1 MKVKGAFIKDTFRE
15 IKNSFGRFLS
25 IFAIIALG
33 CGFFSGIKVTM
44 SDMQDSAADYFVENN
59 LMDLKLVSTYGVKS
73 DEISAIKKIDNV
85 EGVMAAYSKDVFCE
99 NNGENDIIKVM
110 SFNDGFSKD
119 DTDYM
124 NHPVVVE
131 GRLPKRA
138 GECVVDDKFKSDKNY
153 AIGKKITLL
162 TPDENEDL
170 KDTLVSQTYEIV
182 GIVTSPLHIGYER
195 DKTNVG
201 TGNVSGFILVL
212 ETDFVNDFYS
222 EIFVSFKN
230 LDEKPFSDEYLDKLN
245 EKKTE
250 VINAFNSSV
259 DDRYNKILS
268 DSNAQ
273 IDLAKGSIA
282 TLEDFINSDLEQ
294 LQQLKQGAEDKIVEL
309 NNKISKAND
318 NNKVLLNTELAQ
330 TKSKL
335 EQVDTMIYAK
345 TTNDVEIIN
354 GFATQLIEAKEQLSE
369 AELALEEI
377 NPPQTY
383 ESNRYSSDDY
393 GSFIGDSEKVDSIA
407 KVFPVFFILVAALVC
422 LTTMTRMI
430 EEQRIQIGTYKA
442 LGYSP
447 MKIMSKYLVYALV
460 ASVLGSLIGTALG
473 LYILPKVIYSCY
485 KILYNIPE
493 INTPFKIN
501 YALACMAVSVICTGG
516 AVAFSCYKELLSQ
529 PAQLMRPRA
538 PKKGKRVILEKVKI
552 IWNRLDFLAKV
563 TVRNL
568 LRYKKRFFMTIIGV
582 AGCTA
587 LILTGL
593 GLKYSITSII
603 DLEFKNVFVYDGIV
617 AMNVENFSSD
627 EAYSIVTNN
636 NNIVK
641 SLETYQT
648 SAEASANDENQAIS
662 IVVPSDPN
670 QLDNYI
676 KLQNR
681 ISNKKIKLND
691 EGVVATEK
699 LCKLLDVKVG
709 DYIEVNLAPFD
720 KVKVKISA
728 ITENYALHYLYIT
741 PKLYESLFE
750 VPEYNI
756 CYFEANENID
766 TTELATELMSNK
778 EISAVNFL
786 GTNIQSMRDS
796 LNSLDAIVWVL
807 VICAGVLAI
816 VVLYNLANI
825 NITERVR
832 EIATIK
838 VLGFYDRETSDYISR
853 ENIISSI
860 IGVLFGWGAGVFLHR
875 FVVLTAEV
883 DLVMFNRSIAWWA
896 FAGSGAI
903 TMVFTI
909 IVNIILHFKLKKID
923 MVESLKSVE

>member
-1 MKVKGAFIKDTFRE
+1 
-15 IKNSFGRFLS
+15 
-25 IFAIIALG
+25 
-33 CGFFSGIKVTM
+33 
-44 SDMQDSAADYFVENN
+44 
-59 LMDLKLVSTYGVKS
+59 
-73 DEISAIKKIDNV
+73 
-85 EGVMAAYSKDVFCE
+85 
-99 NNGENDIIKVM
+99 
-110 SFNDGFSKD
+110 
-119 DTDYM
+119 
-124 NHPVVVE
+124 
-131 GRLPKRA
+131 
-138 GECVVDDKFKSDKNY
+138 
-153 AIGKKITLL
+153 
-162 TPDENEDL
+162 
-170 KDTLVSQTYEIV
+170 
-182 GIVTSPLHIGYER
+182 
-195 DKTNVG
+195 
-201 TGNVSGFILVL
+201 
-212 ETDFVNDFYS
+212 
-222 EIFVSFKN
+222 
-230 LDEKPFSDEYLDKLN
+230 
-245 EKKTE
+245 
-250 VINAFNSSV
+250 
-259 DDRYNKILS
+259 
-268 DSNAQ
+268 
-273 IDLAKGSIA
+273 
-282 TLEDFINSDLEQ
+282 
-294 LQQLKQGAEDKIVEL
+294 
-309 NNKISKAND
+309 
-318 NNKVLLNTELAQ
+318 
-330 TKSKL
+330 
-335 EQVDTMIYAK
+335 MIYAK

>member
-662 IVVPSDPN
+662 
-670 QLDNYI
+670 
-676 KLQNR
+676 
-681 ISNKKIKLND
+681 
-691 EGVVATEK
+691 
-699 LCKLLDVKVG
+699 
-709 DYIEVNLAPFD
+709 
-720 KVKVKISA
+720 
-728 ITENYALHYLYIT
+728 
-741 PKLYESLFE
+741 
-750 VPEYNI
+750 
-756 CYFEANENID
+756 
-766 TTELATELMSNK
+766 
-778 EISAVNFL
+778 
-786 GTNIQSMRDS
+786 
-796 LNSLDAIVWVL
+796 
-807 VICAGVLAI
+807 
-816 VVLYNLANI
+816 
-825 NITERVR
+825 
-832 EIATIK
+832 
-838 VLGFYDRETSDYISR
+838 
-853 ENIISSI
+853 
-860 IGVLFGWGAGVFLHR
+860 
-875 FVVLTAEV
+875 
-883 DLVMFNRSIAWWA
+883 
-896 FAGSGAI
+896 
-903 TMVFTI
+903 
-909 IVNIILHFKLKKID
+909 
-923 MVESLKSVE
+923 